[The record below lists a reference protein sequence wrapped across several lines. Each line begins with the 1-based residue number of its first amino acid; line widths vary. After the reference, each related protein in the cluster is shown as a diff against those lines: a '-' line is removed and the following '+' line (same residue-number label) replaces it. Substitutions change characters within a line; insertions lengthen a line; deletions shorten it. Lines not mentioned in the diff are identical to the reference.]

1 MTTPRNPL
9 MPDALESPT
18 AHVSVPLSAHSLR
31 QNLEA
36 QLAAHEEVN
45 GLLQQLRQ
53 SIMVGK
59 TEAVKS
65 VNHQLV
71 QVGDTMAR
79 LETERQQLLTKAGYT
94 TMPLRQ
100 LMLSMPASEQ
110 QCLGQLREKL
120 NQTIRQVKVEQ
131 EDTQSVLAQSIHW
144 VNQTV
149 SSIAKAL
156 QPDPAKQNY
165 GPPKAKRLIQPA
177 APSEMAT
184 PPPASHLPVQTGGYA
199 KVSAPLPAAKPLG
212 STRETSIIE
221 RTA

>member
-1 MTTPRNPL
+1 MTTPDTPL
-9 MPDALESPT
+9 TSEIPELQT
-18 AHVSVPLSAHSLR
+18 VPLSAHSLR

-36 QLAAHEEVN
+36 QLAAHEQVN

-53 SIMVGK
+53 SVMIGK

-65 VNHQLV
+65 ANHQLV
-71 QVGDTMAR
+71 QLGDTMAR
-79 LETERQQLLTKAGYT
+79 LETERQQLLSKAGYS

-110 QCLGQLREKL
+110 QCLGQLRDKL
-120 NQTIRQVKVEQ
+120 NQTIRQVRIEQ

-165 GPPKAKRLIQPA
+165 GPPKPKKIASNSEG
-177 APSEMAT
+177 PSMAT
-184 PPPASHLPVQTGGYA
+184 PPASTQLPAYGGGYA
-199 KVSAPLPAAKPLG
+199 KPLSTSLSHSLGVSG
-212 STRETSIIE
+212 ETSIIE

>member
-1 MTTPRNPL
+1 MTSTLDSNIP
-9 MPDALESPT
+9 E
-18 AHVSVPLSAHSLR
+18 VQQPLSANSLR

-36 QLAAHEEVN
+36 QLAAHEQVN

-53 SIMVGK
+53 SVMVGK

-71 QVGDTMAR
+71 QLGDTMAR
-79 LETERQQLLTKAGYT
+79 LETERQQLLSKAGYA

-120 NQTIRQVKVEQ
+120 NQTIRQVRIEQ

-149 SSIAKAL
+149 SSISKAL

-165 GPPKAKRLIQPA
+165 GPPKPKRVA
-177 APSEMAT
+177 SSDSMAT
-184 PPPASHLPVQTGGYA
+184 SPPPTHLPLQSGSYSKLLASSHMVQ
-199 KVSAPLPAAKPLG
+199 PLG
-212 STRETSIIE
+212 GSHETSIIE